1 MYAEGEK
8 ILPVNIEE
16 EMKHSY
22 IDYAMSV
29 IVGRAL
35 PDVRDGLKP
44 VHRRLLY
51 AMWEMGLDPSKPY
64 RKSAKIVGEV
74 MGNYHPHGDSAIYDT
89 MVRLAQEWNMRY
101 PLVDGQG
108 NFGSV
113 DGDPPAAMR
122 YTEARLAKVSGEML
136 ADIEKETVD
145 FTPNYDES
153 RLEPVILP
161 VKLPNLLVNGSAGIA
176 VGMATN
182 IPPHNLGEVADALCL
197 LIDNPEATV
206 DELAKVV
213 KGPDFPTGGYILGRD
228 GIRDAFRTGRG
239 SIQLQAK
246 ASIETDK
253 KDREKIVVHELPYQ
267 VNKAQLIEAM
277 AELVRDKKVEGVK
290 DLRDESD
297 REGMRIVIE
306 LQKDANAQVLLNQ
319 LYKHTNLR
327 TSFSI
332 IMLALVDG
340 QPRILNLKGLLH
352 FFILHRKEVIV
363 RRAKFELAKAER
375 RAHILE
381 GYKVALDNLDAV
393 IKLIRASKNTEE
405 AREGL
410 MRRFKLSEIQAVAIL
425 ELRLQSLTNL
435 ERKKIDDEYLEVI
448 KTIER
453 LKGLL
458 ASDKKILA
466 LIKEETLAVKEQ
478 YGDPRRTEIIAKA
491 QDLTVE
497 DLIAEEQ
504 MVVTLSHGGYIKRL
518 PVGTYRSQK
527 RGGKGVAAMGTK
539 EEDFVEALF
548 VASTHDVLLVFTN
561 IGKVHWLKVFEIP
574 ETSRAAKGK
583 HISNLLQMAKDE
595 QVASVIAVRDFQ
607 QEAFLVMG
615 TRKGLVKKTKLEA
628 YGNPRNGGIIA
639 ITLTEGDTLID
650 VQLGTDKEDLVLATF
665 EGMAIRSSL
674 EEVRE
679 VGRVGQ
685 GVKGVTLEKKDY
697 VVGMEVVRDPKGTL
711 LTVTQHGFGKRT
723 DLEEYRQQGRGGKGL
738 INMKVT
744 DKTGNVVAVRSVRD
758 DDELMVISTNGT
770 MLRMKIADIK
780 TIGRNTQGV
789 RLIRL
794 QDQEQV
800 GAVARV
806 VASKDDEEGGEEA

>member
-1 MYAEGEK
+1 
-8 ILPVNIEE
+8 
-16 EMKHSY
+16 
-22 IDYAMSV
+22 
-29 IVGRAL
+29 
-35 PDVRDGLKP
+35 
-44 VHRRLLY
+44 
-51 AMWEMGLDPSKPY
+51 
-64 RKSAKIVGEV
+64 
-74 MGNYHPHGDSAIYDT
+74 
-89 MVRLAQEWNMRY
+89 
-101 PLVDGQG
+101 
-108 NFGSV
+108 
-113 DGDPPAAMR
+113 
-122 YTEARLAKVSGEML
+122 
-136 ADIEKETVD
+136 
-145 FTPNYDES
+145 
-153 RLEPVILP
+153 VILP

>member
-145 FTPNYDES
+145 FVPNYDES

-182 IPPHNLGEVADALCL
+182 IPPHNLGEVADALCM

-267 VNKAQLIEAM
+267 VNKAMLIEAM
-277 AELVRDKKVEGVK
+277 AELVREKKVEGVK

-352 FFILHRKEVIV
+352 FFIQHRKEIIV

-381 GYKVALDNLDAV
+381 GYKIALDNLDAV

-410 MRRFKLSEIQAVAIL
+410 MKRFKLSEIQAVAIL

-458 ASDKKILA
+458 ASDKKILG

-527 RGGKGVAAMGTK
+527 RGGKGIAAMGTK

-595 QVASVIAVRDFQ
+595 QVASVIAVRDFK

-711 LTVTQHGFGKRT
+711 LTVTEHGFGKRT

-806 VASKDDEEGGEEA
+806 IASKDDEEGGDEA